1 MGGMAGTQGGVSAL
15 ARRLAQRIHATGP
28 ISVADYMDDVSAC
41 YYAARDPLGV
51 AGDFI
56 TAPEIS
62 QVFGELI
69 GAWCVD
75 LWQRLGAPDPVLL
88 VELGPGRGTLLADAL
103 RATRAVPSFA
113 RALRLHLVE
122 RSPVLR
128 RMQAER
134 LDTFTP
140 QWHDG
145 IATLPPGPMLLIANE
160 FLDALPI
167 RQFER
172 RGSVWHERRIA
183 LGADGNSL
191 AWTLDPQP
199 SLFASHLPEAEA
211 GAFAEL
217 APAAAALGQALGARL
232 NREGGAAL
240 FIDYG
245 YVASTCGD
253 TLQAVRHHR
262 PHAVLEE
269 PGSAD
274 LTAHVDFAAFAAAA
288 RASGAQTFG
297 PVTQAAFLGSLGIA
311 ARARHLIEHA
321 THAQAQTIKTS
332 CQRLIDPAAM
342 GTLFKVLA
350 LGQKG
355 APVPVGFNL
364 ETP

>member
-1 MGGMAGTQGGVSAL
+1 MGGVAGTEGAVSAL
-15 ARRLAQRIHATGP
+15 ARRLAQRIRSAGP
-28 ISVADYMDDVSAC
+28 ISVADYMAEASAC
-41 YYAARDPLGV
+41 YYAARDPFGV

-62 QVFGELI
+62 QIFGELI

-103 RATRAVPSFA
+103 RAMRSVPAFL

-122 RSPVLR
+122 RSEILR
-128 RMQAER
+128 QMQKEKLAAAS
-134 LDTFTP
+134 P

-145 IATLPPGPMLLIANE
+145 IATLPQGPMLLIANE

-172 RGSVWHERRIA
+172 CGAAWHERRIA
-183 LGADGNSL
+183 LGADGESL
-191 AWTLDPQP
+191 IFVADPQP
-199 SLFASHLPEAEA
+199 SLLASHLPEAED
-211 GAFAEL
+211 GAVAEL
-217 APAAAALGQALGARL
+217 GLAAAALGQALGARL
-232 NREGGAAL
+232 SAAGGAAL

-245 YVASTCGD
+245 HVTSACGD
-253 TLQAVRHHR
+253 TLQAVRRHR

-288 RASGAQTFG
+288 RAGGAESFG
-297 PVTQAAFLGSLGIA
+297 PVTQETFLQSLGIA
-311 ARARHLIEHA
+311 ARAARLTAHA
-321 THAQAQTIKTS
+321 SPAQAQAIRS
-332 CQRLIDPAAM
+332 GCRRLIDPDAM
-342 GTLFKVLA
+342 GRLFKVLA

-355 APVPVGFNL
+355 AAVPSGFKR

>member
-1 MGGMAGTQGGVSAL
+1 MGGVAGTQGSVSAL
-15 ARRLAQRIHATGP
+15 ARRLAQRIRATGP
-28 ISVADYMDDVSAC
+28 ISVADYMDEVSAC

-62 QVFGELI
+62 QIFGELI

-128 RMQAER
+128 RMQAEK
-134 LDTFTP
+134 LGASTP
-140 QWHDG
+140 QWHEG
-145 IATLPPGPMLLIANE
+145 LATLPHGPMLLIANE

-172 RGSVWHERRIA
+172 RGATWHERRIA
-183 LGADGNSL
+183 LGADGESL
-191 AWTLDPQP
+191 NWALEPQP
-199 SLFASHLPEAEA
+199 SLLASHLPEAEH
-211 GAFAEL
+211 GMVAEL

-232 NREGGAAL
+232 SQEGGAAL

-245 YVASTCGD
+245 SVASTGGD

-262 PHAVLEE
+262 RHGVLEE

-274 LTAHVDFAAFAAAA
+274 LTAHVDFAAFAVAA
-288 RASGAQTFG
+288 RASGAESFG
-297 PVTQAAFLGSLGIA
+297 PVTQGAFLESLGIA
-311 ARARHLIEHA
+311 ARAARLIEHA
-321 THAQAQTIKTS
+321 TPPQAQAIETG
-332 CQRLIDPAAM
+332 CRRLIDPDAM
-342 GTLFKVLA
+342 GSLFKVLA
-350 LGQKG
+350 LGKKG
-355 APVPVGFNL
+355 AATPSGFKR